1 MTTKWVPTRAQA
13 SAAWAA
19 LRKAGWEHR
28 LTVMSGDRDGSTEY
42 GMLWARGDE
51 RFWLNVNT
59 WHRLNAMLV
68 PAQED
73 GR

>member
-1 MTTKWVPTRAQA
+1 MNRIPTRQEV
-13 SAAWAA
+13 SAAVAA

-28 LTVMSGDRDGSTEY
+28 LSVMSGDKGAGTEY